1 VVGLKT
7 VIVGKFI
14 TTTPLRPEITHRV
27 RMLDQ
32 SVGLLLLLEQIGD
45 TVNAQLFSD
54 GGFFRIH
61 AIDHPFYRDAPRNRS
76 QKPIRRRRTGDQ
88 IWPNPPR
95 SRKHPDVV
103 TVPEVSTEATP
114 ETQPEGENPVVI
126 IKTGK
131 GDIKV
136 KLFKDKAP
144 ITVENFLKYV
154 DSGHYE
160 GTIFHRV
167 IPNFMIQGGG
177 FTSDMQQKP
186 TLAPIKNEAQN
197 GLANKRGTL
206 AMARTQVIDSATS
219 QFFIN
224 VVDNAFLNFRSP
236 DMQGFGYC
244 VFGEVVEGMD
254 VVDAIRSVQPADPAR
269 TATCRSKP
277 IEIIQVVRVDSGN

>member
-1 VVGLKT
+1 MRMFLFLGSFLGLIAIPFIPVLAEDAAPKT
-7 VIVGKFI
+7 GLEAVQDAAAAAEEVIKEAVSETA
-14 TTTPLRPEITHRV
+14 TT
-27 RMLDQ
+27 
-32 SVGLLLLLEQIGD
+32 
-45 TVNAQLFSD
+45 N
-54 GGFFRIH
+54 
-61 AIDHPFYRDAPRNRS
+61 
-76 QKPIRRRRTGDQ
+76 
-88 IWPNPPR
+88 
-95 SRKHPDVV
+95 
-103 TVPEVSTEATP
+103 EATAP
-114 ETQPEGENPVVI
+114 SEDQTQPATDVQPEGENPVVI

-136 KLFKDKAP
+136 KLFSDKAP

-177 FTSDMQQKP
+177 FTADMQQKP

-197 GLANKRGTL
+197 GLLNKRGTL

-224 VVDNAFLNFRSP
+224 VVDNTFLNFRSP

-244 VFGEVVEGMD
+244 VFGEVVEGLD
-254 VVDAIRSVQPADPAR
+254 IVDAIRTVP
-269 TATCRSKP
+269 TGRSGPHSDVPVEP
-277 IEIIQVVRVDSGN
+277 IEIIQVVRTTN

>member
-1 VVGLKT
+1 MRYL
-7 VIVGKFI
+7 F
-14 TTTPLRPEITHRV
+14 L
-27 RMLDQ
+27 
-32 SVGLLLLLEQIGD
+32 SVLLLSSASIYP
-45 TVNAQLFSD
+45 FSA
-54 GGFFRIH
+54 RAEETITE
-61 AIDHPFYRDAPRNRS
+61 AVVVEEAVTEMTESAPVEEA
-76 QKPIRRRRTGDQ
+76 PAA
-88 IWPNPPR
+88 
-95 SRKHPDVV
+95 
-103 TVPEVSTEATP
+103 PEVSTEATT

-167 IPNFMIQGGG
+167 IPNFMVQGGG
-177 FTSDMQQKP
+177 FTPDMQQKP
-186 TLAPIKNEAQN
+186 TMAPIKNEAQN

-224 VVDNAFLNFRSP
+224 VVDNAFLDFRSP

-244 VFGEVVEGMD
+244 VFGEVVEGLD
-254 VVDAIRSVQPADPAR
+254 VVDAIRSVR
-269 TATCRSKP
+269 TGRSGPHGDVPVEP

>member
-1 VVGLKT
+1 MRMFLFLGCFMGIIAATSISLHAEEAVT
-7 VIVGKFI
+7 EAATEAIQE
-14 TTTPLRPEITHRV
+14 TTAEVAET
-27 RMLDQ
+27 
-32 SVGLLLLLEQIGD
+32 
-45 TVNAQLFSD
+45 A
-54 GGFFRIH
+54 
-61 AIDHPFYRDAPRNRS
+61 ADA
-76 QKPIRRRRTGDQ
+76 
-88 IWPNPPR
+88 
-95 SRKHPDVV
+95 V
-103 TVPEVSTEATP
+103 TEVAATTEATTAAEEAAAAP
-114 ETQPEGENPVVI
+114 EESTQPATEAQPEGENPVVI

-136 KLFKDKAP
+136 KLFSDKAP

-160 GTIFHRV
+160 STIFHRV

-177 FTSDMQQKP
+177 FTADMQQKP
-186 TLAPIKNEAQN
+186 TMGPIKNEAQN
-197 GLANKRGTL
+197 GLQNKRGTL

-254 VVDAIRSVQPADPAR
+254 VVDAIRGVP
-269 TATCRSKP
+269 TGRSGPHGDVPVEP
-277 IEIIQVVRVDSGN
+277 IEIIQIVRVEAGK